1 MMVTNKTDE
10 RLQRRYARFQKKVGE
25 EYQLEEALLKDRP
38 DYFPVYDYF
47 LQMAGQPFTAE
58 ALQERTGRRLAGLF
72 CIQAP
77 LELFLAFDLQPVRL
91 CGGYQTAQQVL
102 ASNLSV
108 LMCPMLKSFMGN
120 FTLYNNSFQDFQLV
134 VLPTTCDWVVKL
146 PEIMG
151 QSEDKLYYLELPHV
165 KDTEKSQRR
174 WLEETVELKR
184 ILEKS
189 TGQKLNRKKLMAATA
204 EITEVWARLDEL
216 NKLKGEGILSSVW
229 YMLIANAFL
238 QDKISVWLEKTA
250 EVIQAVCTRRTIEE
264 RAKAGSS
271 SNHET
276 DKSVGRTAETA
287 LSKETPAQDS
297 ATVPAVFMAGSPVTF
312 PNFKLPELVEQAG
325 MHIAADDLCSS
336 ERIVPGGVVY
346 SDTSE
351 AGILR
356 ALAERYH
363 KACICP
369 TFVDNDRRINNILQ
383 VAEKY
388 KIKGVIYNLLKG
400 CHPYDIEAITIEK
413 KLKENGL
420 KFIKIET
427 DYGREDSQNILTRLE
442 AFKQTL

>member
-1 MMVTNKTDE
+1 MTETNKTDE
-10 RLQRRYARFQKKVGE
+10 RLQRRYARFQKKTGE
-25 EYQLEEALLKDRP
+25 EYQMEETLLKNRS
-38 DYFPVYDYF
+38 DYLPIYDYF
-47 LQMAGQPFTAE
+47 LQIAGQPFTAE
-58 ALQERTGRRLAGLF
+58 RLQERTGRRLAGLF

-91 CGGYQTAQQVL
+91 CGGYQTTQQVL
-102 ASNLSV
+102 ASNLPV

-120 FTLYNNSFQDFQLV
+120 FTLYNNNFQDFQLV

-174 WLEETVELKR
+174 WLEETIELKR

-189 TGQKLNRKKLMAATA
+189 TGQTLNRKKLMEATA
-204 EITEVWARLDEL
+204 KITEVWARLEEL
-216 NKLKGEGILSSVW
+216 NKLKREGILSSVW

-238 QDKISVWLEKTA
+238 QDTIAIWLEKTA
-250 EVIQAVCTRRTIEE
+250 GVAQALQQKVAENE
-264 RAKAGSS
+264 QKRAGMPVPGEPGEFAAG
-271 SNHET
+271 T
-276 DKSVGRTAETA
+276 GETA
-287 LSKETPAQDS
+287 LSKEKPA
-297 ATVPAVFMAGSPVTF
+297 PAGEDAPTVFMAGSPIIF

-325 MHIAADDLCSS
+325 MRIAADDICSS

-346 SDTSE
+346 GDTSE
-351 AGILR
+351 VGILR

-369 TFVDNDRRINNILQ
+369 TFVDNERRINNILQ
-383 VAEKY
+383 AAEKY
-388 KIKGVIYNLLKG
+388 KIRGVIYNLLKG

-413 KLKENGL
+413 KLKEKGL

-442 AFKQTL
+442 AFRQTL